1 MNSEEEIFAAASA
14 LPAEDRAAYLDKAC
28 AGQPEMRARIEALLR
43 SCDATGS
50 RDRDTT
56 VIGRGDQVGQ
66 AGESI
71 GRYRLL
77 QLIGEG
83 GFGLVWM
90 AEQVEPVSRRVALKI
105 IKAGMDTKEVIA
117 RFEAER
123 QALAMMDH
131 PNIAK
136 VLDAGAT
143 DHGRPYF
150 VMELVKGIRITKFCD
165 ERQFTT
171 RERLELFRDV
181 CSAFNHAHQKGIIH
195 RDIKPANIMVTLNG
209 DRPVVKVIDFG
220 IAKATQGR
228 LTDQTLFTRFEQF
241 IGTPAYMSPEQAAI
255 SEVDIDT
262 RSDIYALGVL
272 LYELLTGRPPF
283 DTRTLVSAGYE
294 EMRRIIRE
302 VEPPKPSTRLHTAE
316 KERRAALARSRH
328 VGLNELSRIVEPD
341 LDSIVMRC
349 LEKDRRRRYETA
361 NGLAMD
367 VARYLNHEPVTARAQ
382 TAAYRLTKFVR
393 RHRAAVAA
401 AALIVISLAAAAA
414 GASWLYFREREAHRA
429 AEQSRL
435 REMQM
440 RLRFEAESLISDAR
454 FLIRNRDPE
463 GGEKRISAVGPVVAQ
478 LVPPIAAGVHARI
491 GDLRAQQARWQEAAG
506 AYLRSLDCD
515 RGSFEHWHYA
525 IPAVLRSGAVE
536 EYRSLRVEMMARFG
550 ATTEPRTA
558 ERLLKDCLILP
569 WPEAD
574 PARLKQLTAVVL
586 SGPEKHWARGYFE
599 FAAGLAEFRT
609 GDNDAA
615 IAHVTESLERYSED
629 RNRNVQSCMVLA
641 MARRHQGDP
650 GAAAAAFG
658 RGREATL
665 RSLPAE
671 NQLFGYVGWND
682 WVIAHALVK
691 EATAIIE
698 PNP

>member
-1 MNSEEEIFAAASA
+1 MNSEEEIFAAAAA
-14 LPAEDRAAYLDKAC
+14 LPAEERAAYLDNAC
-28 AGQPEMRARIEALLR
+28 AGQPEMRARLETLLR
-43 SCDATGS
+43 RYDATGS
-50 RDRDTT
+50 VDGDTT
-56 VIGRGDQVGQ
+56 VIGRGDVAGR
-66 AGESI
+66 AGERI

-143 DHGRPYF
+143 DQGRPYF
-150 VMELVKGIRITKFCD
+150 VMELVKGMRITKFCD

-181 CSAFNHAHQKGIIH
+181 CSAFNHAHQKGVIH
-195 RDIKPANIMVTLNG
+195 RDIKPSNIMVTLNG

-272 LYELLTGRPPF
+272 LYELLTGKPPF
-283 DTRTLVSAGYE
+283 DTRTLVSAGYD

-302 VEPPKPSTRLHTAE
+302 VEPPKPSTRLHTVQKE
-316 KERRAALARSRH
+316 KRAALARSRH
-328 VGLNELSRIVEPD
+328 VGLNDLSRIVAPD

-367 VARYLNHEPVTARAQ
+367 VSRYLNHEPVTARAQ
-382 TAAYRLTKFVR
+382 TATYRLTKFVR
-393 RHRAAVAA
+393 RHRAGVAA

-429 AEQSRL
+429 AEESRL

-454 FLIRNRDPE
+454 FLFRNRDAE
-463 GGEKRISAVGPVVAQ
+463 GGERRMSEIGPVLQQ
-478 LVPPIAAGVHARI
+478 LVPALAAGVHARI
-491 GDLRAQQARWQEAAG
+491 GDLRAQQARWAESAG

-515 RGSFEHWHYA
+515 RAHFERWHYTV
-525 IPAVLRSGAVE
+525 PAVLRSGAVE
-536 EYRSLRVEMMARFG
+536 QYRSLRQEMMTRFG

-574 PARLKQLTAVVL
+574 RDRLRHLKSVAL
-586 SGPEKHWARGYFE
+586 SGPEEHWARGYFE

-609 GDNDAA
+609 GDNAAA
-615 IAHVTESLERYSED
+615 IAHVTQSLERYSED
-629 RNRNVQSCMVLA
+629 RNRNVQCCMILA
-641 MARRHQGDP
+641 MASRQGDP
-650 GAAAAAFG
+650 GAAAAAFA
-658 RGREATL
+658 RGRDASM
-665 RSLPAE
+665 RSLPPE
-671 NQLFGYVGWND
+671 GQLFGYIGWND
-682 WVIAHALVK
+682 WVIAHALLK
-691 EATAIIE
+691 EATAILQ
-698 PNP
+698 PAP